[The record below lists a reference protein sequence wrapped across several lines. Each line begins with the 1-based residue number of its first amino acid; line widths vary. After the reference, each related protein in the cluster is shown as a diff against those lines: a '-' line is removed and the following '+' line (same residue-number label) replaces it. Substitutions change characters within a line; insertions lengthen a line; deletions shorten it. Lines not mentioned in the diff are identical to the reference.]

1 MSEGATPILKPG
13 QLFEQ
18 RSSRDRARLRAY
30 NQLLEQI
37 YTKIKSASRVAANNW
52 IIYTVPPFVLGLPK
66 IDLQDCVVYIVFQ
79 LRQAGYEVRYT
90 YPNLLYVS
98 WKHHERNYIL
108 QDSPIMKA
116 MLPPSKPSSEQGPQR
131 GGGGGG
137 GGGSGELSRKTIRF
151 QDPASIGASFL
162 PPQQAQ
168 ARSAGE
174 YNPPNSFLTAI
185 TGTSNPQ
192 RQNTVNDLLQF

>member
-1 MSEGATPILKPG
+1 MSDGATPVLKPG

-108 QDSPIMKA
+108 QESPIMKA
-116 MLPPSKPSSEQGPQR
+116 MLPPAKPSTEQGPQR
-131 GGGGGG
+131 GQ
-137 GGGSGELSRKTIRF
+137 EAPRKTIRF
-151 QDPASIGASFL
+151 QDPASWATGASFL

-185 TGTSNPQ
+185 TGTGNPQ